1 MGRIPHF
8 SHTIFPTSSL
18 PFLSLVA
25 NIGLVLFLFII
36 GLEVD
41 FKLFKQ
47 NWRSAA
53 GIGFF
58 GLAIPFGIGAAVAVG
73 IYNRFVDSSTVEFG
87 HFLLFI
93 CVAFAITA
101 FPVLCRILTELKL
114 LQNPVGIATLAA
126 GQFPSLDPIRL
137 FAC

>member
-1 MGRIPHF
+1 
-8 SHTIFPTSSL
+8 
-18 PFLSLVA
+18 
-25 NIGLVLFLFII
+25 VLFLFII

-58 GLAIPFGIGAAVAVG
+58 GLAIPFGIGAAVAAG
-73 IYNRFVDSSTVEFG
+73 IYNRFVDASTVEFG

-126 GQFPSLDPIRL
+126 GKPLSPE
-137 FAC
+137 